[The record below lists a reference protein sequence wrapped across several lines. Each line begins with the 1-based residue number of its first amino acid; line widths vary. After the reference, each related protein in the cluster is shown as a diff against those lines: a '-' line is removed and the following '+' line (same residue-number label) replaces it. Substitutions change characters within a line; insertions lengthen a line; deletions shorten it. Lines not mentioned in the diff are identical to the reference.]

1 MKNSLNLFMRG
12 LEEASQKMQD
22 EHYFQ
27 LEVAGS
33 EEPIFRERVYC
44 YELYHQL
51 RLVTVDIFSYKL
63 DGELDKHRHP
73 KIEEMC
79 GPKVPDF
86 VVHKPGK
93 MDNLVVIE
101 VKPVTVRGHLKEL
114 KNDLEKLIC
123 FVSKVKYHRGIM
135 LIYGD
140 GDTDLPQEI
149 RDEVEN
155 CNEKRILLVWHS
167 GPGEKTVVVNR
178 LNSHVG

>member
-1 MKNSLNLFMRG
+1 MRG
-12 LEEASQKMQD
+12 LEEAGRKMQD

-33 EEPIFRERVYC
+33 EKPPIFRERVYC

-51 RLVTVDIFSYKL
+51 RLVMGDIFSYKL
-63 DGELDKHRHP
+63 DGELDKHGYP
-73 KIEEMC
+73 EIEEKC

-86 VVHKPGK
+86 VVHEPGE

-101 VKPVTVRGHLKEL
+101 VKPVKVNLVEL
-114 KNDLEKLIC
+114 KKDLKKLKC
-123 FVSKVKYHRGIM
+123 FLSKAQYHCGIM
-135 LIYGD
+135 LIYGN
-140 GDTDLPQEI
+140 GNNNLPQKI